1 LTQFR
6 NLRDDGAVPTPGWG
20 RLDKRLGRPK
30 NGLMKRSWKTV
41 APWAAICLLVT
52 VVAAGPSQ
60 QLEVVVERTEL
71 KWSSTGR
78 VLGHL
83 NRGAPLERLDGR
95 GGWTRVGVHG
105 WMWRPSLARSG
116 DRYRVTPGRENLRV
130 GPNGKILGSLVHGVE
145 VRRVGT
151 QGQWFE
157 IEMIGW
163 LRNSAVRE
171 VTVAEPAGAEGATG
185 DESVPATGTTTPS
198 TRRGTI
204 GQLAESVGMRAKP
217 GGSEIATLPKGL
229 NLAALE
235 TRGDWTRVRVEG
247 WVPAGV
253 VETGS
258 GAGATPAAVA
268 LAPEEFTGH
277 QVAWTLEH
285 IALQTADEWRT
296 DFERGELYDLARSP
310 SNDRQ
315 YVYIVVP
322 PALKDEF
329 EQLAPFQ
336 TIRVEGTVRTG
347 RSTLTGNPI
356 VVAERIVP

>member
-1 LTQFR
+1 
-6 NLRDDGAVPTPGWG
+6 
-20 RLDKRLGRPK
+20 
-30 NGLMKRSWKTV
+30 MKRTWKTA
-41 APWAAICLLVT
+41 APWATISLLVT

-60 QLEVVVERTEL
+60 QVEVVVERTEL

-83 NRGAPLERLDGR
+83 NRGAPLKRLGGR
-95 GGWTRVGVHG
+95 GGWMRVRVHG
-105 WMWRPSLARSG
+105 WMWRPSLGRSG
-116 DRYRVTPGRENLRV
+116 DQYRVTPGRENVRA
-130 GPNGKILGSLVHGVE
+130 GPNGKILGSLVRGVE

-151 QGQWFE
+151 QGRWFD

-163 LRNSAVRE
+163 LPNSAVRE
-171 VTVAEPAGAEGATG
+171 VTVAEPAGAEGVTG
-185 DESVPATGTTTPS
+185 GESVPPTGTATPG

-204 GQLAESVGMRAKP
+204 GQLAESVGMRGKP

-229 NLAALE
+229 NLAAFE

-247 WVPAGV
+247 WVPTGV
-253 VETGS
+253 VEIGS
-258 GAGATPAAVA
+258 DADATPAVVA
-268 LAPEEFTGH
+268 LAPEEFAGH

-296 DFERGELYDLARSP
+296 DFERGELYDLARSR
-310 SNDRQ
+310 SGDRQ

-322 PALKDEF
+322 PALKDDF

-347 RSTLTGNPI
+347 RSALTGNPI